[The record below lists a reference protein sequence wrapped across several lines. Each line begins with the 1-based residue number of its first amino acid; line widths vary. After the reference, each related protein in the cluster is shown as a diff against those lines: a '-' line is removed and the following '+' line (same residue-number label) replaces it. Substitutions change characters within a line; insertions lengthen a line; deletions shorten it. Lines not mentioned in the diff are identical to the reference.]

1 MVQKENRGKD
11 RETTRRKVECG
22 GRERKKKLRNSYKI
36 KDIEKTVER

>member
-11 RETTRRKVECG
+11 SETKRRKVECV

-36 KDIEKTVER
+36 KDIEKTV